1 MVISGVWFFWCYSS
15 FISSFQ
21 LWTRNFKSFF
31 TVHQILSQIL
41 HFGGHMVDT
50 VHVESSSSQRT
61 FTLFLNEKALR
72 GSEYYLI
79 TKVQIICRKFYNQIH
94 HEAKGSSYLHPN
106 LRGYYRTKMGSSN
119 FWRSILIFMHRRF
132 HEASYW
138 EVLHWLL
145 KKKHVH
151 ENKNALYQ
159 NILSHCARS
168 DLKEQR
174 AKKLLGCNFQGEIV
188 KVQWLKKGKT
198 VTTIAFHYI
207 VCYGF
212 ITMRINQRR
221 K

>member
-1 MVISGVWFFWCYSS
+1 MDFF
-15 FISSFQ
+15 I
-21 LWTRNFKSFF
+21 
-31 TVHQILSQIL
+31 VHQILSQIL
-41 HFGGHMVDT
+41 HFGGHGLYCTCRRPIISTYFHIIFRWKGFEEFWILM
-50 VHVESSSSQRT
+50 
-61 FTLFLNEKALR
+61 
-72 GSEYYLI
+72 
-79 TKVQIICRKFYNQIH
+79 TKVQIIFGKFRNQIH
-94 HEAKGSSYLHPN
+94 YEAKGSSYLHPN